1 MKILKK
7 LLNSALV
14 LGIILGSSSGTI
26 VEATSA
32 LSRSRE
38 NRISRA
44 TRNQEEEQKAEAAK
58 EEPKE
63 EEQESEARSPQK
75 NIDEQLL
82 ESERISLLSSWEEN
96 VGPYSSEIVKVAVAY
111 MEDIINKQRF
121 DTTSLT
127 FAAGDLFIFDGIVAS
142 GNLFE
147 QTYLP
152 IIPITYSLDRMFG
165 VLKREYSDSQIV
177 ISKSGNWEMTL
188 RDSPT
193 TTNAYLVIFRRLKI
207 GWQEKEIFEPAN
219 KLYVLYGR
227 RTPGTSSSRTS
238 VRVNMTQSFA
248 VRFPTAHQT
257 IGAIR
262 ASAKAGEHRFM
273 QGDAVPQASDYIQ
286 SVDNTRGTVRYR
298 WETPP
303 DMNRV
308 GRQDARVI
316 VSDDTEREL
325 TVTVPI
331 IIDFRPLEMSPKSGT
346 HRIYQYEA
354 MPNATD
360 YFDVRN
366 GADNYRV
373 EWINNPNTLQ
383 AGTQTW
389 HARAFTPDGR
399 EVTSSVT
406 MEVVP
411 HPGLHM
417 KLKPIEDRELGQTYP
432 ALASNF
438 RDYIEEVTMFGEPV
452 DLSQLQF
459 IAAES
464 TEPNHQVAGPQTIK
478 MTVQMRHPVNN
489 VMIKGTAET
498 SVNIRWGHT
507 LFLKSHNGGSAGAFS
522 LRLGNTANSTP
533 GIMMT
538 PGVNTPLDAPVGPS
552 DAPFDLYYRF
562 DVLRNNN
569 VIHSQEVTNR
579 ATLREIMNNYG
590 DANNIVDVR
599 LNDVIR
605 IYHPN
610 NTGNRSVVMIN
621 EQEEDFTYGSDYA
634 YYRVTAFGFAP
645 FPVLE
650 AKTSTRTFNL
660 AEDTSNTNLS
670 QLLEDVTVNGKT
682 IDANLYD
689 VEKLGDFDTSTVSER
704 NVRLRIRLKDGLA
717 STEVDVPYEVQWG
730 STIVLKGLEDTTVG
744 SFTFVGQGDQA
755 FIHSTAG
762 VSETDLDS
770 PVNNIFGR
778 GVYYRI
784 EVEEPRDEETE
795 EEITEQFTGTPRLSK
810 NQVFRYEVTGNTTIG
825 QAITRFNNGRP
836 LAVAE
841 GSIVRVFHAEPD
853 KGNLLMRDN
862 IARDFTGGT
871 NFAQYKV
878 TENGFEPISA
888 IQADAI
894 SQAFVLGQDGAEIT
908 GANLVRNVTFNG
920 ELLTNSHYRVDKLE
934 EFDTS
939 SIGEKTLRIRI
950 TALNTGT
957 ATEIEVPYTVEWGEA
972 LRIKN
977 GNEETVGTFS
987 LINQN
992 DRLMLHSVQGA
1003 SDTTLTNRIT
1013 EIADRDVYYHI
1024 EVLRHGRSR
1033 FSYEVRGNIT
1043 IGQAIERFNNGRP
1056 LELTTEDTV
1065 KIYHSQLG
1073 ENNLLMFEGIEQ
1085 DFTYGS
1091 HYAYYEVTPYG
1102 FEPTG
1107 VLAFESS
1114 NVSMEQESI
1123 VLEASVFVLDVT
1135 VNGAPVPERAYTVTL
1150 DSEVDTTRLG
1160 NRTATVTVMTDR
1172 TYGRFTTTGEVTY
1185 QIVEQ
1190 GRFGEDEPLPPGE
1203 LPGPD
1208 EPGEPDPENVYRDEG
1223 PTPNEP
1229 GPAPVSEGGGEIE
1242 AVGSIDSANGG
1253 NLLQTNESRNTALTV
1268 AGLSILGLVGGIVYW
1283 KKRKTAKNAV
1293 K

>member
-14 LGIILGSSSGTI
+14 LGIILGSSSGTV

-63 EEQESEARSPQK
+63 EEQAEESEEKILAPAGPLSTERNATFNAEVRRAAARY
-75 NIDEQLL
+75 I
-82 ESERISLLSSWEEN
+82 EN
-96 VGPYSSEIVKVAVAY
+96 TIRG
-111 MEDIINKQRF
+111 QRF
-121 DTTSLT
+121 DHSNHLFNTGEFFSFTSVMPER
-127 FAAGDLFIFDGIVAS
+127 FDIYNQPYTPNLPPYYVQHGHVYVGLQG
-142 GNLFE
+142 GNSNINNFF
-147 QTYLP
+147 
-152 IIPITYSLDRMFG
+152 FG
-165 VLKREYSDSQIV
+165 SQ
-177 ISKSGNWEMTL
+177 SGNWRLEV
-188 RDSPT
+188 RAANPSVGRFP
-193 TTNAYLVIFRRLKI
+193 NANRRYDLIFRREQI
-207 GWQEKEIFEPAN
+207 GNLTEEVFIE
-219 KLYVLYGR
+219 
-227 RTPGTSSSRTS
+227 GTIQLHFNTHNGDAMYISMNSPFL
-238 VRVNMTQSFA
+238 VQ
-248 VRFPTAHQT
+248 FPTAQQT

-262 ASAKAGEHRFM
+262 ASVKTGEHRFM
-273 QGDAVPQASDYIQ
+273 QGEAAPEAATYIQ

-298 WETPP
+298 WGTPP

-331 IIDFRPLEMSPKSGT
+331 IIDPQPLEMSPRFGP

-354 MPNATD
+354 MPNAAD

-366 GADNYRV
+366 GADDYSV
-373 EWINNPNTLQ
+373 EWIDNPNTLQ
-383 AGTQTW
+383 AGMRTW

-399 EVTSSVT
+399 EATSSIT
-406 MEVVP
+406 MEVTP

-417 KLKPIEDRELGQTYP
+417 KLKPFEDRELGQTYP

-459 IAAES
+459 VAAES

-489 VMIKGTAET
+489 VMINGTAET
-498 SVNIRWGHT
+498 SINVRWGHT

-569 VIHSQEVTNR
+569 VIHTQTVTNR

-590 DANNIVDVR
+590 NANNIVDVR
-599 LNDVIR
+599 LDDVIR

-634 YYRVTAFGFAP
+634 YYRVTAFGFDP
-645 FPVLE
+645 FPVME
-650 AKTSTRTFNL
+650 AKTSTRTFGL
-660 AEDTSNTNLS
+660 AEDTSNVDLS

-682 IDANLYD
+682 IDADLYE
-689 VEKLGDFDTSTVSER
+689 VEKLGEFDTSTVGER

-717 STEVDVPYEVQWG
+717 STEVDVPYEVHWG

-755 FIHSTAG
+755 FIHSTTG
-762 VSETDLDS
+762 VSGTDLDS

-784 EVEEPRDEETE
+784 EVEEPEEETE
-795 EEITEQFTGTPRLSK
+795 EETITEQFTGLPRLSK
-810 NQVFRYEVTGNTTIG
+810 NQGFRYEVTGTTTIR

-908 GANLVRNVTFNG
+908 GANLVKNVTFNG
-920 ELLTNSHYRVDKLE
+920 EFLTNSHYRVDKLE

-939 SIGEKTLRIRI
+939 SVGEKTLRIRI
-950 TALNTGT
+950 TALNIGT

-972 LRIKN
+972 LRVKN
-977 GNEETVGTFS
+977 GNDETIGTFS
-987 LINQN
+987 LINQDN
-992 DRLMLHSVQGA
+992 RLMLHSVQGA
-1003 SDTTLTNRIT
+1003 TDTTLTNRIT

-1024 EVLRHGRSR
+1024 EVLRNGRSR
-1033 FSYEVRGNIT
+1033 FNYEVRGNIT

-1065 KIYHSQLG
+1065 KIYHSELG
-1073 ENNLLMFEGIEQ
+1073 ENNHLMFEGIEQ

-1123 VLEASVFVLDVT
+1123 VLEASAFVLDVT

-1160 NRTATVTVMTDR
+1160 NRNATVTVTTDR

-1208 EPGEPDPENVYRDEG
+1208 EPGEPDPENVYREEG

-1229 GPAPVSEGGGEIE
+1229 DPAPASENAPEGGGEIN
-1242 AVGSIDSANGG
+1242 AAGSIDSANGG
-1253 NLLQTNESRNTALTV
+1253 SLPQTNESRNTVLTA
-1268 AGLSILGLVGGIVYW
+1268 AGLSILGIVSGIVYW